1 MSGNGEAPP
10 GTSRMALIEA
20 AAQVFLQDEQV
31 AVNIAGVTT
40 ASFVQ
45 TARVAYKAAG
55 FLFDDNMLREI
66 HNRLRSLVITRGL
79 GQAKPG
85 EAVH

>member
-1 MSGNGEAPP
+1 MPRNGESHE
-10 GTSRMALIEA
+10 TSREAMVNA
-20 AAQVFLQDEQV
+20 AANVFLQDEQT

-55 FLFDDNMLREI
+55 LNFSDDMIREI

-79 GQAKPG
+79 GQARPG
-85 EAVH
+85 ESVH